1 MQASAQARLKADLKM
16 GTPEARAIVMKAIQD
31 CGAVV
36 DDTKQG
42 TGLEW
47 DEVEPSEVAVPLD
60 RILDQ
65 LVAQLGR
72 FLCLPAGAADVIAT
86 WIAWTYVEPLSSIL
100 PTLAISSPTKGCGKT
115 LLLDVISVFVEKPF
129 DSATVTPAAIF
140 RTIEAAHPTMLLDEA
155 DRWMK
160 QDATGEK
167 VAIVVGGIVLAA
179 QKSHTEISL
188 QWLEMQIQALER
200 PHDRRLFGPDDAR
213 ENNGDDAAKKTKPA
227 TATAPPITDK
237 QKGLLARLVEQQP
250 EIAREIGIDPEE
262 PGLEKLTKNEANPL
276 IGKALERL
284 KTEDIRLMNS

>member
-1 MQASAQARLKADLKM
+1 MRLSRQEQIAKLKKTRQERAAKAA
-16 GTPEARAIVMKAIQD
+16 EADKRDA
-31 CGAVV
+31 
-36 DDTKQG
+36 
-42 TGLEW
+42 
-47 DEVEPSEVAVPLD
+47 D
-60 RILDQ
+60 RL
-65 LVAQLGR
+65 R
-72 FLCLPAGAADVIAT
+72 FLEVKQAA
-86 WIAWTYVEPLSSIL
+86 VERKRD
-100 PTLAISSPTKGCGKT
+100 TRRK
-115 LLLDVISVFVEKPF
+115 
-129 DSATVTPAAIF
+129 
-140 RTIEAAHPTMLLDEA
+140 
-155 DRWMK
+155 
-160 QDATGEK
+160 
-167 VAIVVGGIVLAA
+167 IVVGGIVLAA